1 MQKKKLNTGNILNKK
16 YAKTNWLNISN
27 QNHPTWAVC
36 NLIDMKS
43 ITTYHTTNKW
53 KTILWNQMWMIVLYF
68 HYEKY
73 QNIYSKYNV
82 LCSPKKQKQLPIFA
96 KSKSLMQFLECLL
109 KQSATKIYQI
119 HTQPFAIEKNIDHT
133 KPISPPQPLSTTTPT
148 NQPTS
153 STTIVYQLLLQLLL
167 SQQFQKISIYQSPTI
182 QNANK
187 MVKIYL
193 KFAS

>member
-1 MQKKKLNTGNILNKK
+1 MN
-16 YAKTNWLNISN
+16 
-27 QNHPTWAVC
+27 PTWAVC

-109 KQSATKIYQI
+109 KQSATNKYPI
-119 HTQPFAIEKNIDHT
+119 HTQLK
-133 KPISPPQPLSTTTPT
+133 KISIIPNQNHHHNHYLLLLQPT
-148 NQPTS
+148 NQ
-153 STTIVYQLLLQLLL
+153 YHQQLLSINYYYNYYYHNNSKKYLYINH
-167 SQQFQKISIYQSPTI
+167 QQFKMPT
-182 QNANK
+182 K
-187 MVKIYL
+187 W
-193 KFAS
+193 